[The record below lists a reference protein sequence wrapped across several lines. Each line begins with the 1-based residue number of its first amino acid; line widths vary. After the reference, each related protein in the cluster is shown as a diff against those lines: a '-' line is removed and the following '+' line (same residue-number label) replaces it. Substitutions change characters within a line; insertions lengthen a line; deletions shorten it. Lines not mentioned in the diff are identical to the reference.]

1 MDAHIP
7 LPSAL
12 GMRRLAAFLKETGS
26 LLTPAEA
33 MNEAVDDWIA
43 RKRGQLPDA
52 VPEATRGYRWKEL
65 FLPEG
70 TVLRMHR
77 GGGTFDARV
86 QGNDLMYEGR
96 PVSPRQ
102 MTVTVAGKGY
112 NAWRALWVLLPGL
125 TRWQQACRLRDKAR
139 LRPPRPT
146 LSPQEALAAAAE
158 CMSDTLRSALS
169 LVEQTKAHVVQPVER
184 RRERQPRATDGIEAQ
199 PPDG

>member
-1 MDAHIP
+1 
-7 LPSAL
+7 
-12 GMRRLAAFLKETGS
+12 MRRLAAFLKETGS

-86 QGNDLMYEGR
+86 QGNELIYEGR
-96 PVSPRQ
+96 SVSPRQ

-125 TRWQQACRLRDKAR
+125 ARWQQACRLRDKAR
-139 LRPPRPT
+139 LRALRPT